1 MYCAA
6 LKLVDLAKF
15 QNHQGFDGVMLG
27 RPGMDY
33 FEFTQC
39 LEHPVAP
46 TPTREDLLIFYAP
59 DRVEWQSTYDRFAES
74 GFVCVT
80 SLNPYWS
87 VLGKT
92 FEGDDGYP
100 SFCKTRRG
108 PRDACVMHLDAT
120 STAL

>member
-59 DRVEWQSTYDRFAES
+59 DRVEWQSTYDRLAES

-80 SLNPYWS
+80 SLNPYWG